1 MTGDK
6 ISMTSFTRS
15 PLDFIVTREDWCRYD
30 LSDNSILKV
39 KVILTKVYKNLGQL
53 MCEIHPIH
61 VILTNEKGDPDPK
74 KYSTE
79 ELIASI
85 NKDIKFTTVIEDC
98 NEYVVD
104 DGTTIKIR
112 PLVLKIAKTSK
123 FDSKGFPKYI
133 CEIRGNMDMEPPV
146 S

>member
-1 MTGDK
+1 
-6 ISMTSFTRS
+6 MTSFTRS

-39 KVILTKVYKNLGQL
+39 KVVLTKVYKHQSQL

-61 VILTNEKGDPDPK
+61 VVLTNEKGDPDSK
-74 KYSTE
+74 TYSVE
-79 ELIASI
+79 DLKGSIIA
-85 NKDIKFTTVIEDC
+85 DIRFTAIIDDW

-104 DGTTIKIR
+104 DGTTIKIK
-112 PLVLKIAKTSK
+112 PLVVKIAKTSK

-133 CEIRGNMDMEPPV
+133 CEIRGNMEMEAPV

>member
-1 MTGDK
+1 
-6 ISMTSFTRS
+6 MTSFTRP
-15 PLDFIVTREDWCRYD
+15 PLDFVVTREDWCRYD

-39 KVILTKVYKNLGQL
+39 KVVLTKVYKTQGQL

-61 VILTNEKGDPDPK
+61 VILTNERGDPDTK
-74 KYSTE
+74 AYSAE
-79 ELIASI
+79 DLKASI
-85 NKDIKFTTVIEDC
+85 NRDIRFTTLIEDW

-104 DGTTIKIR
+104 DGTIIKIR

-133 CEIRGNMDMEPPV
+133 CEIRGNMEMEPQE

>member
-1 MTGDK
+1 
-6 ISMTSFTRS
+6 MTSFTRP

-39 KVILTKVYKNLGQL
+39 KVVLTKVYKNQGQL

-61 VILTNEKGDPDPK
+61 VILTNEQGDSDPRAYSAEELKASIKGD
-74 KYSTE
+74 
-79 ELIASI
+79 IR
-85 NKDIKFTTVIEDC
+85 FTTVIEDW

-133 CEIRGNMDMEPPV
+133 CEIRGNMKMEPPA